1 MPNDFDLKF
10 INFLKKHDL
19 YDEKVL
25 KYIAEQSVDI
35 DIDSHDFLLG
45 SCHTVINNNNGKL
58 EQIIP
63 CMPNI
68 MDDYSVMIAIY
79 TYVNTLL
86 LLPKLNKTYDNELFY
101 NYFLPLFYKKIYILE
116 NPSDELLMYEK
127 TMRERLLKFS
137 PNNFKYIFELID
149 SLTCNYNKNSY
160 DSRKIAKKAKR
171 LARTYMK

>member
-25 KYIAEQSVDI
+25 KYLFEQSVDSNV
-35 DIDSHDFLLG
+35 DEHDFLLG
-45 SCHTVINNNNGKL
+45 SCHVVINNKNGKL

-86 LLPKLNKTYDNELFY
+86 LFPKLNKTYDSDLFY
-101 NYFLPLFYKKIYILE
+101 NDFLPLFYKKLYILE
-116 NPSDELLMYEK
+116 NPVAQLLVHDKLMQ
-127 TMRERLLKFS
+127 ERLLKVS
-137 PNNFKYIFELID
+137 PNKFKYIFELID
-149 SLTCNYNKNSY
+149 SLTCNYNKNNS

-171 LARTYMK
+171 LARTYVK